1 MSVDA
6 AQLPPQPRPDPD
18 SEGFW
23 SATASGRIELCRCRD
38 CGLWHHPPLERC
50 RACAAETRFDP
61 IAGTGSLRSFIV
73 VRHAAVPGY
82 LDAVPYI
89 VGMVELDEQPGL
101 RLVGLSRP
109 PRQLTHS
116 DLEIPSG
123 FGRYAAR
130 LTSMPRLSARFS
142 AGVIQS
148 SASCGRTS
156 L

>member
-23 SATASGRIELCRCRD
+23 SATASGHIELCRCSD

-61 IAGTGSLRSFIV
+61 IAGTGSLRSFVV

-101 RLVGLSRP
+101 RLVGRLLDVDPQHVEVGARVRAELVDLP
-109 PRQLTHS
+109 PG
-116 DLEIPSG
+116 D
-123 FGRYAAR
+123 FV
-130 LTSMPRLSARFS
+130 
-142 AGVIQS
+142 VI
-148 SASCGRTS
+148 AFRIGEGKPDE
-156 L
+156 

>member
-101 RLVGLSRP
+101 RLVGRLLDVDPQDVEVGARVRAELVDLP
-109 PRQLTHS
+109 PG
-116 DLEIPSG
+116 D
-123 FGRYAAR
+123 FV
-130 LTSMPRLSARFS
+130 
-142 AGVIQS
+142 VI
-148 SASCGRTS
+148 AFRIGEGKPDE
-156 L
+156 

>member
-50 RACAAETRFDP
+50 RACAAETRVDP

-101 RLVGLSRP
+101 RLVGRLLDVDPQDVEVGARVRAELVDLP
-109 PRQLTHS
+109 PG
-116 DLEIPSG
+116 D
-123 FGRYAAR
+123 FV
-130 LTSMPRLSARFS
+130 
-142 AGVIQS
+142 VI
-148 SASCGRTS
+148 AFRIGEGKPDE
-156 L
+156 

>member
-101 RLVGLSRP
+101 RLVGRLLDVDPQHVEVGARVRAELVDLP
-109 PRQLTHS
+109 PG
-116 DLEIPSG
+116 D
-123 FGRYAAR
+123 FV
-130 LTSMPRLSARFS
+130 
-142 AGVIQS
+142 VI
-148 SASCGRTS
+148 AFRIGEGKPDE
-156 L
+156 

>member
-101 RLVGLSRP
+101 RLVGRLLDVDPQDVEVGARVRAELVDLP
-109 PRQLTHS
+109 PG
-116 DLEIPSG
+116 D
-123 FGRYAAR
+123 FV
-130 LTSMPRLSARFS
+130 
-142 AGVIQS
+142 VI
-148 SASCGRTS
+148 AFRIVEGKPDE
-156 L
+156 